1 MTNPIAQKEMKMSN
15 EKKVVITADEETR
28 EELGFD
34 EYSRIETQEEN
45 EQVEESIA
53 VEDLDDN
60 EEIWD
65 GGPTAGQIKQWKN
78 AFGDVYVTSVTFDK
92 HIVWRTLNR
101 NEYKQLVK
109 KMEQLIQAGQL
120 STAEANLW
128 NEESITEICILYPSY
143 DKMALSADMAGL
155 PSLLSQEI
163 LEASGFVA
171 LEVRQL

>member
-1 MTNPIAQKEMKMSN
+1 MSN
-15 EKKVVITADEETR
+15 EKKVVITTDEKTG
-28 EELGFD
+28 EELGLED
-34 EYSRIETQEEN
+34 YTRIEVKEE
-45 EQVEESIA
+45 EELDTEDDDTNGPMT
-53 VEDLDDN
+53 VEDLEDD
-60 EEIWD
+60 EEIWN
-65 GGPTAGQIKQWKN
+65 GGPTAGQIKQWK
-78 AFGDVYVTSVTFDK
+78 AMFGDVYVTSITFDK

-109 KMEQLIQAGQL
+109 KMEQLVQAGQL

-128 NEESITEICILYPSY
+128 NEESITEICILFPSY
-143 DKMALSADMAGL
+143 DKVALASDMAGL

>member
-1 MTNPIAQKEMKMSN
+1 MSN
-15 EKKVVITADEETR
+15 EKKVVISADEETI
-28 EELGFD
+28 EELNL
-34 EYSRIETQEEN
+34 EEVATSEVPLMIEEELDDDLGP
-45 EQVEESIA
+45 QS
-53 VEDLDDN
+53 VEDLDDA

-65 GGPTAGQIKQWKN
+65 NGPTAGMIKSWK
-78 AFGDVYVTSVTFDK
+78 ALHGDVYVTSLTFDK
-92 HIVWRTLNR
+92 HVVWRTLAR

-109 KMEQLIQAGQL
+109 KMEQLVQAGQL

-128 NEESITEICILYPSY
+128 NEEAITEICLLFPDYTKVS
-143 DKMALSADMAGL
+143 MAEDMAGI

>member
-1 MTNPIAQKEMKMSN
+1 MSN
-15 EKKVVITADEETR
+15 EKKVVITADEKTG
-28 EELGFD
+28 EELGLED
-34 EYSRIETQEEN
+34 YTRIEIKEEQELD
-45 EQVEESIA
+45 QDDVEDDNPMT
-53 VEDLDDN
+53 VEDLEDD
-60 EEIWD
+60 EEIWN
-65 GGPTAGQIKQWKN
+65 GGPTAGQIKQWKTM
-78 AFGDVYVTSVTFDK
+78 FGDVYVTSITFDK

-109 KMEQLIQAGQL
+109 KMEQLVQAGQL

-128 NEESITEICILYPSY
+128 NEESITEICILFPSY
-143 DKMALSADMAGL
+143 DKVALASDMAGL

>member
-1 MTNPIAQKEMKMSN
+1 MSN
-15 EKKVVITADEETR
+15 EKKVVITADEKTG
-28 EELGFD
+28 EELGLED
-34 EYSRIETQEEN
+34 YTRIEVKEEQELDTEDDDTN
-45 EQVEESIA
+45 GPMT
-53 VEDLDDN
+53 VEDLEDD
-60 EEIWD
+60 EEIWN
-65 GGPTAGQIKQWKN
+65 GGPTAGQIKQWK
-78 AFGDVYVTSVTFDK
+78 AMFGDVYVTSITFDK

-109 KMEQLIQAGQL
+109 KMEQLVQAGQL

-128 NEESITEICILYPSY
+128 NEESITEICILFPSY
-143 DKMALSADMAGL
+143 DKIALSNEMAGI

>member
-1 MTNPIAQKEMKMSN
+1 MSS
-15 EKKVVITADEETR
+15 EKKVVITTDEQTK
-28 EELGFD
+28 EELGLD
-34 EYSRIETQEEN
+34 EYQVISTQEE
-45 EQVEESIA
+45 VEEDA
-53 VEDLDDN
+53 PALTVEDLDDS
-60 EEIWD
+60 EEIWE
-65 GGPTAGQIKQWKN
+65 GGPTAGDIKKWKSM
-78 AFGDVYVTSVTFDK
+78 FGDVYVTSVTFDK

-109 KMEQLIQAGQL
+109 KMEQLVQAGQL

-128 NEESITEICILYPSY
+128 NEEAITEICLLYPAY
-143 DKMALSADMAGL
+143 DKIALSNEMAGL

>member
-1 MTNPIAQKEMKMSN
+1 MSN
-15 EKKVVITADEETR
+15 EKKVVITADEKTG
-28 EELGFD
+28 EELGLED
-34 EYSRIETQEEN
+34 YTRIEIKEEQELDT
-45 EQVEESIA
+45 VEDDDNGPMT
-53 VEDLDDN
+53 VEDLEDD
-60 EEIWD
+60 EEIWN
-65 GGPTAGQIKQWKN
+65 GGPTAGQIKQWKSM
-78 AFGDVYVTSVTFDK
+78 FGDVYVTSITFDK

-109 KMEQLIQAGQL
+109 KMEQLVQAGQL

-128 NEESITEICILYPSY
+128 NEESITEICILFPSY
-143 DKMALSADMAGL
+143 DKIALSNEMAGI

>member
-1 MTNPIAQKEMKMSN
+1 MSN
-15 EKKVVITADEETR
+15 DKKVVVSADEETI
-28 EELGFD
+28 EELG
-34 EYSRIETQEEN
+34 IEEAMVSNTPSSIEEN
-45 EQVEESIA
+45 EDYDNPPQS
-53 VEDLDDN
+53 VEDLDDD

-65 GGPTAGQIKQWKN
+65 NGPTAGMIKNWK
-78 AFGDVYVTSVTFDK
+78 ALHGDVYVTSLTYDK
-92 HIVWRTLNR
+92 HVVWRTLAR

-109 KMEQLIQAGQL
+109 KMEQLVQAGQL

-128 NEESITEICILYPSY
+128 NEEAITEICILFPDYSKVSLG
-143 DKMALSADMAGL
+143 DDMAGI

>member
-1 MTNPIAQKEMKMSN
+1 MSN
-15 EKKVVITADEETR
+15 EKKVVISADEETI
-28 EELGFD
+28 EELNLEEVATSEVPLMIEEEFD
-34 EYSRIETQEEN
+34 DDLGPQS
-45 EQVEESIA
+45 
-53 VEDLDDN
+53 VEDLDDA

-65 GGPTAGQIKQWKN
+65 NGPTAGMIKSWK
-78 AFGDVYVTSVTFDK
+78 ALHGDVYVTSLTFDK
-92 HIVWRTLNR
+92 HVVWRTLAR

-109 KMEQLIQAGQL
+109 KMEQLVQAGQL

-128 NEESITEICILYPSY
+128 NEEAITEICLLFPDYTKVS
-143 DKMALSADMAGL
+143 MAEDMAGI

>member
-1 MTNPIAQKEMKMSN
+1 MSN
-15 EKKVVITADEETR
+15 EKKVVITADEKTG
-28 EELGFD
+28 EELGLED
-34 EYSRIETQEEN
+34 YTRIEVKEEQELDAEDDDTN
-45 EQVEESIA
+45 GPMT
-53 VEDLDDN
+53 VEDLEDD
-60 EEIWD
+60 EEIWN
-65 GGPTAGQIKQWKN
+65 GGPTAGQIKQWK
-78 AFGDVYVTSVTFDK
+78 AMFGDVYVTSITFDK

-109 KMEQLIQAGQL
+109 KMEQLVQAGQL

-128 NEESITEICILYPSY
+128 NEESITEICILFPSY
-143 DKMALSADMAGL
+143 DKIALSNEMAGI

>member
-1 MTNPIAQKEMKMSN
+1 MSN
-15 EKKVVITADEETR
+15 EKKVVITADEKTG
-28 EELGFD
+28 EELGLED
-34 EYSRIETQEEN
+34 YTRIEVKEEQDLETEDDDTN
-45 EQVEESIA
+45 GPMT
-53 VEDLDDN
+53 VEDLEDD
-60 EEIWD
+60 EEIWN
-65 GGPTAGQIKQWKN
+65 GGPTAGQIKQWKSM
-78 AFGDVYVTSVTFDK
+78 FGDVYVTSITFDK

-109 KMEQLIQAGQL
+109 KMEQLVQAGQL

-128 NEESITEICILYPSY
+128 NEESITEICILFPSY
-143 DKMALSADMAGL
+143 DKIALSNEMAGI

>member
-1 MTNPIAQKEMKMSN
+1 MSG
-15 EKKVVITADEETR
+15 EKKVVITTDEATK
-28 EELGFD
+28 EELGVEDYQVLSIED
-34 EYSRIETQEEN
+34 EEGVYDDQ
-45 EQVEESIA
+45 QGMA
-53 VEDLDDN
+53 VEDLADD

-65 GGPTAGQIKQWKN
+65 GGPTAGQIKQWKST
-78 AFGDVYVTSVTFDK
+78 FGDVYVTSITFDK

-109 KMEQLIQAGQL
+109 KMEQLVQAGQM

-128 NEESITEICILYPSY
+128 NEEAITEICLLFPAY
-143 DKMALSADMAGL
+143 DKIALSNEMAGL

>member
-1 MTNPIAQKEMKMSN
+1 MSN
-15 EKKVVITADEETR
+15 EKKVVITADEKTG
-28 EELGFD
+28 EELGLED
-34 EYSRIETQEEN
+34 YTRIEIKEEQELDTAEDDDN
-45 EQVEESIA
+45 GPMT
-53 VEDLDDN
+53 VEDLEDD
-60 EEIWD
+60 EEIWN
-65 GGPTAGQIKQWKN
+65 GGPTAGQIKQWKSM
-78 AFGDVYVTSVTFDK
+78 FGDVYVTSITFDK

-109 KMEQLIQAGQL
+109 KMEQLVQAGQL

-128 NEESITEICILYPSY
+128 NEESITEICILFPSY
-143 DKMALSADMAGL
+143 DKIALSNEMAGI